1 MLRPWGCCVDLVHF
15 WPVVYVRAQRSVW
28 DEAVEGGAAALFPP
42 TEKNRSAVS
51 FLTSPNAKALASG
64 PPRPAL
70 HLGFLAMSLPLGGA
84 GLLSDGD
91 VSHGG
96 EDGGP
101 GGFGHKEHVG
111 PRLRARIPAAR
122 KQGASAPAL
131 CTRPGSPGPPRRPL
145 GPSPGFLGAE
155 SGPGQ
160 GPRAPEVMCLQRD
173 GALSTSPGMGLFA
186 LRSHR
191 GALCTGE
198 HDGHN

>member
-51 FLTSPNAKALASG
+51 FLISPNAKALASG
-64 PPRPAL
+64 PLCPAL

-96 EDGGP
+96 EDRGP
-101 GGFGHKEHVG
+101 SGFRHKEHVG
-111 PRLRARIPAAR
+111 PPLRARIPAAR

-131 CTRPGSPGPPRRPL
+131 RTRPGSPGPPRRPL
-145 GPSPGFLGAE
+145 GPSPGFLEAE
-155 SGPGQ
+155 SGPGKAR
-160 GPRAPEVMCLQRD
+160 GPQRSCASRGTGPSRPSRGWGCL
-173 GALSTSPGMGLFA
+173 L
-186 LRSHR
+186 
-191 GALCTGE
+191 
-198 HDGHN
+198 